1 MKRATR
7 TRAMILTAPFAAMYR
22 EAEVRPMALKLT
34 MFSDFI
40 CPFCYIGFEV
50 VRKLKPEFDLEIEW
64 RGFQIH
70 PEWPAEGMPASEYRS
85 MDAAS
90 RRAVWERIESM
101 AKAVGFWMKPPE
113 LLMNSR
119 LALEAA
125 EFAKDAGA
133 GEAFEERVYRAYFQ
147 EGQNIGDRGVLG
159 ALASEVGLSHDELS
173 HALDSK
179 RYSMK
184 LKNAALMANQRG
196 VSGVP
201 TFFVGQFPMVGAQD
215 ESVMRQLLTRA
226 VERLDRI
233 QAAD

>member
-1 MKRATR
+1 
-7 TRAMILTAPFAAMYR
+7 
-22 EAEVRPMALKLT
+22 MALKIK
-34 MFSDFI
+34 MYSDFI
-40 CPFCYIGFEV
+40 CPFCYIGIEV
-50 VRKLKPEFDLEIEW
+50 FRKLKPEFDLELDW

-101 AKAVGFWMKPPE
+101 ANAAVFWMKPPE

-147 EGQNIGDRGVLG
+147 DGQNIGDRGVLG
-159 ALASEVGLSHDELS
+159 DLASEVGLSREALS
-173 HALDSK
+173 HALETN
-179 RYSMK
+179 RYSMR
-184 LKNAALMANQRG
+184 LKNTALAANQRG

-201 TFFVGQFPMVGAQD
+201 TFFVGQFPMVGAQS
-215 ESVMRQLLTRA
+215 ETVMRQLLTRA

>member
-1 MKRATR
+1 
-7 TRAMILTAPFAAMYR
+7 
-22 EAEVRPMALKLT
+22 MALKLT

-50 VRKLKPEFDLEIEW
+50 ARKLKPEFDLELDW

-70 PEWPAEGMPASEYRS
+70 PEWPAEGMPASAYRS
-85 MDAAS
+85 MDADS
-90 RRAVWERIESM
+90 RRMVWERIQSM
-101 AKAVGFWMKPPE
+101 ASAAGFAMKSPD

-125 EFAKDAGA
+125 EFAKENGA

-147 EGQNIGDRGVLG
+147 EGQHIGNAGVL
-159 ALASEVGLSHDELS
+159 ADLASEVGLARDDLH
-173 HALDSK
+173 HALESH
-179 RYSMK
+179 RYSLR
-184 LKNAALMANQRG
+184 LKNTALAANQRG

-201 TFFVGQFPMVGAQD
+201 TFYVGQFPMVGAQTED
-215 ESVMRQLLTRA
+215 VMRQLLTRA

-233 QAAD
+233 SAAE

>member
-1 MKRATR
+1 
-7 TRAMILTAPFAAMYR
+7 
-22 EAEVRPMALKLT
+22 MALKLV

-50 VRKLKPEFDLEIEW
+50 VRKLKPEFGLEIDW

-85 MDAAS
+85 MDEAS
-90 RRAVWERIESM
+90 RRAVWERIQSM
-101 AKAVGFWMKPPE
+101 AHEAGFSMKPPE

-125 EFAKDAGA
+125 EFAKEAGA

-147 EGQNIGDRGVLG
+147 EGRNIGDRELLG
-159 ALASEVGLSHDELS
+159 ELANDVGLARDELS
-173 HALDSK
+173 HALETN
-179 RYSMK
+179 RYSMR
-184 LKNAALMANQRG
+184 LKNTALVANQRG

-201 TFFVGQFPMVGAQD
+201 TFFAGQFPMVGAQS

-226 VERLDRI
+226 VERRDRI
-233 QAAD
+233 QAE